1 MPEQTINPI
10 TAVCEETGRSA
21 AGGETPGGRDDF
33 LQQRILPGVLF
44 LLNSRLV
51 ESPTSDVSRRDFNE
65 GLALTITNEVIQVIK
80 NTKMSLCDGRP
91 CPVSEGEDT
100 VKEEEAAE
108 EMQREASEEMEE
120 EDAWYEFLENWSPEL
135 RQGRTVQNV
144 LDCSSCCPGLSRVS
158 AAIKNRMRRMFR
170 RAAQFFNRRTAPAPF
185 APPHLP
191 QQGASDT
198 SESLSTAS
206 FPSMDIIPAF
216 RQSRIL
222 RINNMAGGDPSV
234 EGEAP
239 NNSLLRA
246 MEPFT
251 EESVKRFLQE
261 VLDFMASRGRRAS
274 VDEMYDHLMSM
285 VGSLERLREMA
296 ERPSMELHDIITEAT
311 IRTTFNVPPNALVI
325 WGCPEGPLPYPEI
338 PESWERE
345 PVVEAENEPTRRTR
359 LRWPFRFPRIR
370 FSQFFRR
377 RRQ

>member
-1 MPEQTINPI
+1 MPEQKINPI

-21 AGGETPGGRDDF
+21 AGEETAGGRDDF

-51 ESPTSDVSRRDFNE
+51 ESPASDVSRRDFNE
-65 GLALTITNEVIQVIK
+65 GLALTITNDVIQVIK

-108 EMQREASEEMEE
+108 EMQTEASEEMEE

-198 SESLSTAS
+198 SESLSTAF
-206 FPSMDIIPAF
+206 FPSMDIIPAC

-222 RINNMAGGDPSV
+222 RINNRASGDPSFQGV
-234 EGEAP
+234 AP
-239 NNSLLRA
+239 NNEFLRA

-251 EESVKRFLQE
+251 EESVKDFLQE
-261 VLDFMASRGRRAS
+261 LLNITVCRCRRAN

-285 VGSLERLREMA
+285 VGSLERLRTITETQI
-296 ERPSMELHDIITEAT
+296 PELYKIISEAT
-311 IRTTFNVPPNALVI
+311 IRSAFNVPPNALLI
-325 WGCPEGPLPYPEI
+325 RGCPEGSMPHPEI